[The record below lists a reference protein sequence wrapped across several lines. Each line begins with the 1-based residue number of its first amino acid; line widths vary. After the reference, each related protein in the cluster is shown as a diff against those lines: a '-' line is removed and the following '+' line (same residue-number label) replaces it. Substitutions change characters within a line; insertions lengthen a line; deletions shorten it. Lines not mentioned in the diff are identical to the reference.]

1 MYWSRLCFTD
11 DFLSS
16 FITFTLVMVSLAIIA
31 VVATLMYQGV
41 AVLERMLTRQFQ

>member
-1 MYWSRLCFTD
+1 MILRTFVN
-11 DFLSS
+11 
-16 FITFTLVMVSLAIIA
+16 FTLVMVSLAIIA